1 MKISLRKANAVQNSI
16 NEQIKSL
23 DLSYTVEFNEFQ
35 GVQEQIDTVR
45 DNFFKDVETRT
56 HLTSSLYEIRQSVG
70 TANATSKI
78 NGILS
83 TAAKLEKDSNFAA
96 MLASKGT
103 QTDMAVLNGKLKK
116 NANVVEDSYRS
127 RLSLSTVIFTQAE
140 VDGYKSIAANLKKQ
154 KQKLQDQ
161 LLELNI
167 TTQIQLSDATA
178 QFLTQLNII

>member
-23 DLSYTVEFNEFQ
+23 GLSHTVQFNEFQ
-35 GVQEQIDTVR
+35 SVQGQIDTVR
-45 DNFFKDVETRT
+45 DKFFKDVETWTR
-56 HLTSSLYEIRQSVG
+56 LMSSLYEIRQSVG

-78 NGILS
+78 NEILS
-83 TAAKLEKDSNFAA
+83 TAAKLEKDGNFVA

-103 QTDMAVLNGKLKK
+103 QTDLAVLNGKLKK
-116 NANVVEDSYRS
+116 NANVVEDSYRPCAPI
-127 RLSLSTVIFTQAE
+127 STTIFTQEE
-140 VDGYKSIAANLKKQ
+140 VDGYKSTAANLKKQ

-167 TTQIQLSDATA
+167 TTQIELSDATA
-178 QFLTQLNII
+178 QFLTGLDII